1 MSSWLAMPFCAGRLQ
16 IDWALSY
23 CGNSVLRVCEAQ
35 SRAGSWLHGSAC
47 FDNAKQAEF
56 TKRNGFNIDQTGCEK
71 ANVNAATITRQSK
84 SNLALAFVSL
94 GRKRK
99 RDITTFYAFCRVVDD
114 IADSAELSVMEK
126 RVRLANWRHMLRT
139 SAPDEPLLARDVR
152 QLMQKYSLSP
162 EMLEEIIAG
171 VEMDL
176 SILRYST
183 FKELRIYCY
192 RVASAVGLVS
202 IEIFG
207 YENPRCREYAIDLGL
222 ALQMTNIIRD
232 VWKDFQAGR
241 VYLPQEDLARFG
253 YSEGELAQRQYNQ
266 QFLQLMQFEA
276 ARAREFFTRA
286 AAALPSEDRRAM
298 APAEIL
304 GSIYRGVLRRIELDK
319 FRVFEK
325 EYALSKLEKAGRIT
339 AQLFKSF
346 LNWPRRASI

>member
-1 MSSWLAMPFCAGRLQ
+1 
-16 IDWALSY
+16 
-23 CGNSVLRVCEAQ
+23 
-35 SRAGSWLHGSAC
+35 
-47 FDNAKQAEF
+47 
-56 TKRNGFNIDQTGCEK
+56 
-71 ANVNAATITRQSK
+71 VNAATITRQSK

-94 GRKRK
+94 GAERK
-99 RDITTFYAFCRVVDD
+99 RDVTVFYAFCRVVDD
-114 IADSAELSVMEK
+114 IADSTELSVREK
-126 RVRLANWRHMLRT
+126 QLLLTKWRHMLRAAA
-139 SAPDEPLLARDVR
+139 SDEPSLARDVR
-152 QLMQKYSLSP
+152 ELMQKYSLPP

-183 FKELRIYCY
+183 FKELRVYCY

-207 YENPRCREYAIDLGL
+207 YENPRCREYAVDLGL

-241 VYLPQEDLARFG
+241 VYLPQEDLARFQ
-253 YSEGELAQRQYNQ
+253 YSEAELAQRQYND

-276 ARAREFFTRA
+276 ARAREFFSRA
-286 AAALPSEDRRAM
+286 AAVLPGEDRRAM
-298 APAEIL
+298 APAEL
-304 GSIYRGVLRRIELDK
+304 MGSIYRALLRQIELDK

-325 EYALSKLEKAGRIT
+325 EYHLSKLEKAVRIT

-346 LNWPRRASI
+346 LNWPRRVSV